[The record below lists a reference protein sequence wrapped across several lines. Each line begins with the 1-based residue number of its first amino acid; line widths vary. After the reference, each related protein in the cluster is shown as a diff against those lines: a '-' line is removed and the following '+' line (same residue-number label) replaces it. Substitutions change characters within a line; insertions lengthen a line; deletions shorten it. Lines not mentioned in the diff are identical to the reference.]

1 MENVNLS
8 RRLINQNTK
17 LEYNNVTEL
26 VIQNYSSTK
35 IDIVLSS
42 IVTEIPPATKVGGI
56 DVPSL
61 PYTISGSGNNIQS
74 LGFDINFPTGNGKVI
89 IDCLSKKC

>member
-8 RRLINQNTK
+8 RRLITQNTK
-17 LEYNNVTEL
+17 FEYENVTLL

-35 IDIVLSS
+35 IDLVLSN

-61 PYTISGSGNNIQS
+61 PYRVSGSGNNIQS
-74 LGFDINFPTGNGKVI
+74 LSFDIIFPTGNGKVI
-89 IDCLSKKC
+89 IDCLSQKC